1 MTCVNET
8 KLLRQLK
15 RGSTAALSEIIELY
29 TPYVYAIASNVMRP
43 MLPAEDV
50 EEAVSDCF
58 AALWYNRDAV
68 EPGKLKG
75 YLAVVVRSK
84 ALSALRSKH
93 LESAL
98 EDDFIDISADS
109 PEEGVLTLE
118 LRELAH
124 EAVDT
129 LGEPDCE
136 IFKRHYFLYQK
147 TEDIAA
153 ALGMNGATVRTKL
166 ARGRQRL
173 KYYLEERG
181 YGNEA

>member
-68 EPGKLKG
+68 EPGRLKG
-75 YLAVVVRSK
+75 YLAVVVRNK

-93 LESAL
+93 IESAL
-98 EDDFIDISADS
+98 EDDIIDLAAGS
-109 PEEGVLTLE
+109 PEEGILTL
-118 LRELAH
+118 
-124 EAVDT
+124 
-129 LGEPDCE
+129 
-136 IFKRHYFLYQK
+136 
-147 TEDIAA
+147 
-153 ALGMNGATVRTKL
+153 
-166 ARGRQRL
+166 
-173 KYYLEERG
+173 
-181 YGNEA
+181 

>member
-1 MTCVNET
+1 
-8 KLLRQLK
+8 
-15 RGSTAALSEIIELY
+15 
-29 TPYVYAIASNVMRP
+29 MRP

-58 AALWYNRDAV
+58 AALWYNRDSV

-93 LESAL
+93 IESAL

-109 PEEGVLTLE
+109 PEDGVLALE
-118 LRELAH
+118 LRELAR

>member
-1 MTCVNET
+1 
-8 KLLRQLK
+8 
-15 RGSTAALSEIIELY
+15 
-29 TPYVYAIASNVMRP
+29 MR
-43 MLPAEDV
+43 
-50 EEAVSDCF
+50 
-58 AALWYNRDAV
+58 N
-68 EPGKLKG
+68 
-75 YLAVVVRSK
+75 K

-93 LESAL
+93 IESAL
-98 EDDFIDISADS
+98 DDDIIDIAADS
-109 PEEGVLTLE
+109 PEDGVLALE
-118 LRELAH
+118 LRELAR

-166 ARGRQRL
+166 ARGRQKL
-173 KYYLEERG
+173 KSYLEERG

>member
-43 MLPAEDV
+43 MLP

-75 YLAVVVRSK
+75 YLAVVVRNK

-93 LESAL
+93 IESAL
-98 EDDFIDISADS
+98 DDDIIDIAADS
-109 PEEGVLTLE
+109 PEDGVLALE
-118 LRELAH
+118 LRELAR

>member
-1 MTCVNET
+1 MNET

-68 EPGKLKG
+68 EPGRLKG
-75 YLAVVVRSK
+75 YLAVVV
-84 ALSALRSKH
+84 H
-93 LESAL
+93 IESAL
-98 EDDFIDISADS
+98 DDDIIDIAADS
-109 PEEGVLTLE
+109 PEDGVLALE
-118 LRELAH
+118 LRELAR

>member
-1 MTCVNET
+1 MNEA
-8 KLLRQLK
+8 KLLRQLR

-29 TPYVYAIASNVMRP
+29 TPYVYTIASNIMRP
-43 MLPAEDV
+43 ALPAEDV

-58 AALWYNRDAV
+58 AALWYNRNSV

-84 ALSALRSKH
+84 AVSALRSKH
-93 LESAL
+93 IEGAL
-98 EDDFIDISADS
+98 EDDFIDIAAGS
-109 PEEGVLTLE
+109 PEDGVLTLE
-118 LRELAH
+118 LRELAR
-124 EAVDT
+124 EAVDS

-173 KYYLEERG
+173 RKYLEERG
-181 YGNEA
+181 YGNET

>member
-43 MLPAEDV
+43 MLTAEDV
-50 EEAVSDCF
+50 EEAVSDSF
-58 AALWYNRDAV
+58 AALWYNRDSV

-75 YLAVVVRSK
+75 YLAVVVRNK

-93 LESAL
+93 IESAL
-98 EDDFIDISADS
+98 EDDYIDLAAGS
-109 PEEGVLTLE
+109 PEDGVLALE
-118 LRELAH
+118 LRELAR

-136 IFKRHYFLYQK
+136 IFKRHYFLY
-147 TEDIAA
+147 
-153 ALGMNGATVRTKL
+153 
-166 ARGRQRL
+166 
-173 KYYLEERG
+173 
-181 YGNEA
+181 

>member
-1 MTCVNET
+1 MSCARCSRQKTWKRLCPTALPRSGITET
-8 KLLRQLK
+8 P
-15 RGSTAALSEIIELY
+15 SS
-29 TPYVYAIASNVMRP
+29 
-43 MLPAEDV
+43 
-50 EEAVSDCF
+50 
-58 AALWYNRDAV
+58 
-68 EPGKLKG
+68 PGKLKG
-75 YLAVVVRSK
+75 YLAVVVRNK

-93 LESAL
+93 IESAL
-98 EDDFIDISADS
+98 EDDFIDLAAGS

-118 LRELAH
+118 LRELAR

>member
-1 MTCVNET
+1 MNET

-58 AALWYNRDAV
+58 AALWYNRDSV

-75 YLAVVVRSK
+75 YLAVVVRNK
-84 ALSALRSKH
+84 ALSAL
-93 LESAL
+93 
-98 EDDFIDISADS
+98 EDDYIDLAADS
-109 PEEGVLTLE
+109 PEDGVLALE
-118 LRELAH
+118 LRELAR

>member
-68 EPGKLKG
+68 EPGRLKG
-75 YLAVVVRSK
+75 YLAVVVRNK
-84 ALSALRSKH
+84 ALSAL
-93 LESAL
+93 
-98 EDDFIDISADS
+98 EDDIIDLAAGS
-109 PEEGVLTLE
+109 PEEGILTLE
-118 LRELAH
+118 LRELAR

>member
-1 MTCVNET
+1 MNEI

-15 RGSTAALSEIIELY
+15 RGSTAALSEIMELY

-58 AALWYNRDAV
+58 AALWYNRDSV

-75 YLAVVVRSK
+75 YLAVVVRNK

-93 LESAL
+93 IESAL
-98 EDDFIDISADS
+98 DDDIIDIAADS
-109 PEEGVLTLE
+109 PEDGVLA
-118 LRELAH
+118 LRELAR

>member
-1 MTCVNET
+1 M
-8 KLLRQLK
+8 
-15 RGSTAALSEIIELY
+15 I
-29 TPYVYAIASNVMRP
+29 
-43 MLPAEDV
+43 PAEDV

-68 EPGKLKG
+68 EPGRLKG
-75 YLAVVVRSK
+75 YLAVVVRNK
-84 ALSALRSKH
+84 TLSALRSKH
-93 LESAL
+93 IESAL
-98 EDDFIDISADS
+98 DDDIIDIAADS
-109 PEEGVLTLE
+109 PEDGVLALE
-118 LRELAH
+118 LRELAR

-166 ARGRQRL
+166 ARGRQKR
-173 KYYLEERG
+173 KSYLEERG

>member
-1 MTCVNET
+1 MNET

-58 AALWYNRDAV
+58 TALWYNRDSV

-93 LESAL
+93 IESAL

-118 LRELAH
+118 LRELAR

-129 LGEPDCE
+129 LGE
-136 IFKRHYFLYQK
+136 HYFLYQK

>member
-1 MTCVNET
+1 MTCVNEI

-15 RGSTAALSEIIELY
+15 RWSTAALSEIIELY

-58 AALWYNRDAV
+58 AALWYNRDSV

-75 YLAVVVRSK
+75 YLAVVVRNK

-93 LESAL
+93 IESVL
-98 EDDFIDISADS
+98 EDDIIDLASDS

-118 LRELAH
+118 LRERSGGHARRTGL
-124 EAVDT
+124 
-129 LGEPDCE
+129 
-136 IFKRHYFLYQK
+136 R
-147 TEDIAA
+147 DIQA
-153 ALGMNGATVRTKL
+153 ALFPVSEDRGHRRRAWHERRYRAHKAC
-166 ARGRQRL
+166 ARAA
-173 KYYLEERG
+173 ET
-181 YGNEA
+181 

>member
-1 MTCVNET
+1 MNEI

-29 TPYVYAIASNVMRP
+29 TPYVYAIASNVM
-43 MLPAEDV
+43 LTAEDV

-58 AALWYNRDAV
+58 AALWYNRDSV

-75 YLAVVVRSK
+75 YLAVVVRNK

-93 LESAL
+93 IESAL
-98 EDDFIDISADS
+98 EDDIIDLAAGS
-109 PEEGVLTLE
+109 PEDGVLALE
-118 LRELAH
+118 LRELAR